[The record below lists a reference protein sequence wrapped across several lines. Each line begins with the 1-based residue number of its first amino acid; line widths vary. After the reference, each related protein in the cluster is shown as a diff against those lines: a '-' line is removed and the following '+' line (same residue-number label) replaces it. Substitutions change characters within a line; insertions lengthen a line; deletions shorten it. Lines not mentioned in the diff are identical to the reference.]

1 MAGSGAAASLRRY
14 RERLMTTHTAATL
27 AGKVAGTEIADG
39 ILAWRGVPYAA
50 PPVGPLRLRLPQP
63 ARPWSGTREAAGYGA
78 PALQAEQVPVG
89 ALAGIAVPGPELPPP
104 SEDCL
109 YLNVTAPAGAQ
120 DRPVLVWL
128 HGGGYQTGSGPHM
141 AGDGSSFARSHGLVV
156 VTVNYRLGALGFLAV
171 DGEEQTGALGLHD
184 QIAALRWVRDNIAA
198 FGGDPGQVTVYGVSA
213 GAKSVA
219 NLLASPLTRGLI
231 RRAASSS
238 GGADHVATP
247 GQAAAVARRFFREL
261 GTGPA
266 RIREVSAAEILAA
279 QAAIGNGL
287 RSAWVW
293 RPAIDGLALTA
304 RPLDAIA
311 AGAAAGIPLLAQHCV
326 NEAELYQLAAP
337 DAADQAGPVLE
348 SYFGAAGRDEIL
360 AAYRAARPELAG
372 DATGLGVEIM
382 TDERYAVPT
391 TRLAD
396 AQSPHA
402 PVWRSRY
409 DGPLTGLP
417 ATIAPAGAVPAF
429 HGSDGGA
436 IWTGGRGLAG
446 QLHDAWAAFTA
457 TGVPAAAGLPHWP
470 AYTPAERATMIF
482 DASGPYPADD
492 PGAAQRAAWD
502 GRDWQSGTWWHV
514 DGIGRG

>member
-1 MAGSGAAASLRRY
+1 L
-14 RERLMTTHTAATL
+14 TTHTAATAATS
-27 AGKVAGTEIADG
+27 AGKVSGTEIADG
-39 ILAWRGVPYAA
+39 ILAWRGIPYAA

-63 ARPWSGTREAAGYGA
+63 APPWNGTRDATAYAA
-78 PALQAEQVPVG
+78 PAVQPPQLPAG
-89 ALAGIAVPGPELPPP
+89 GLAGIALPGPELPPP
-104 SEDCL
+104 AEDCL

-141 AGDGSSFARSHGLVV
+141 AGDGSSFAASHGLVV

-171 DGEEQTGALGLHD
+171 DGEEHTGAFGLHD

-198 FGGDPGQVTVYGVSA
+198 FGGDPARVTIYGLSA

-247 GQAAAVARRFFREL
+247 AQAAAVARRFFAEL
-261 GTGPA
+261 GTSPA
-266 RIREVSAAEILAA
+266 RIREVSPAEILAA

-287 RSAWVW
+287 QTAWVW

-326 NEAELYQLAAP
+326 AEAALFQLGVP
-337 DAADQAGPVLE
+337 DAAAQAGPVLE

-360 AAYRAARPELAG
+360 GAYRAARPDLAA
-372 DATGLGVEIM
+372 DAAALGVEIM
-382 TDERYAVPT
+382 TDERYAIPT

-396 AQSPHA
+396 AQSAHA

-417 ATIAPAGAVPAF
+417 AVIAPAGTLPAF
-429 HGSDGGA
+429 HGSDGA
-436 IWTGGRGLAG
+436 PVWTGTEGLAG
-446 QLHDAWAAFTA
+446 QLHDAWGTFAA
-457 TGVPAAAGLPHWP
+457 TGVPAAECLPDWP
-470 AYTPAERATMIF
+470 GYTPAGRTTMIF
-482 DASGPYPADD
+482 DAAGPYTAAD
-492 PGAAQRAAWD
+492 PRAAQRAAWE
-502 GRDWQSGTWWHV
+502 GRDWQSGTWWDF